1 MPLKTPC
8 ALRVEFRLIL
18 PFSYMKIFREVA
30 QLADWRKTCRELSVG
45 FVPTMGALHQGHLS
59 LIERAK
65 SENDLT
71 VCSIFV
77 NPTQFNNADDLKHYP
92 RMPERDLDML
102 RAAGCDAVFMPDEA
116 VMYPVPP
123 QMRLN
128 FGFLEE
134 VMEGAHRPG
143 HFNGVGLVV
152 SKLFHMVQP
161 DRAYFGQKDLQQFLI
176 IKRLVTDLSFPVQLV
191 CCPVV
196 READGLAMSSRNMRL
211 SPKARQQAPALY
223 RTLEEAKKRI
233 LNGENPQKV
242 CTELAQKLNE
252 SGWFHVEYLSFVDAE
267 NLGEVRLPKNGEI
280 YALCIAAFLDGV
292 RLIDNVVFP
301 YNPND

>member
-1 MPLKTPC
+1 MKL
-8 ALRVEFRLIL
+8 FRHAAEL
-18 PFSYMKIFREVA
+18 MQWRRENR
-30 QLADWRKTCRELSVG
+30 LLSVG
-45 FVPTMGALHQGHLS
+45 FVPTMGALHNGHIS
-59 LIERAK
+59 LIEKAK
-65 SENDLT
+65 SENPLV

-92 RMPERDLDML
+92 RTPERDLDML

-116 VMYPVPP
+116 VMYPVSP

-128 FGFLEE
+128 FGNLEE

-176 IKRLVTDLSFPVQLV
+176 IKRLVADLSFPVQLV

-196 READGLAMSSRNMRL
+196 REPDGLAMSSRNVRL
-211 SPKARQQAPALY
+211 SAEARLQAPALY
-223 RTLEEAKKRI
+223 RALTEAQQRI
-233 LNGENPQKV
+233 IQGENPQPV
-242 CTELAQKLNE
+242 CSEITQRLNE
-252 SGWFHVEYLSFVDAE
+252 TGIFSVEYLTLADTETLANVQSPQAGKE
-267 NLGEVRLPKNGEI
+267 

-292 RLIDNVVFP
+292 RLIDNVVFRM
-301 YNPND
+301 